1 MYFRN
6 ELIVCALS
14 PLAHFNRIATLF
26 RTSKHLKF
34 GAPLMVFVV
43 GIPYFAKDIFQV

>member
-1 MYFRN
+1 M
-6 ELIVCALS
+6 CALS